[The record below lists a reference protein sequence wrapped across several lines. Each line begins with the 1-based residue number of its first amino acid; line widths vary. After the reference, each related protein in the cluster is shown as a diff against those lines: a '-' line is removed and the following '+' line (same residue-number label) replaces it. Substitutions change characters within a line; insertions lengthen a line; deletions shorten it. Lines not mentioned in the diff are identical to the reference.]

1 MKEALFLVSTN
12 YIFAS
17 VAVLSEV
24 KDTHNL
30 NEKRM
35 FYDLSPKSKHE
46 WSLMRHE
53 IFIIKSKCKIPFTH
67 TFSSALNA
75 VKRNMFV
82 LGLRM
87 LLIESFPG
95 FLECTTEEKIL
106 HKLLHAKTNL
116 PLGAHIFVSRVCT
129 YIVSSAHTV
138 QSVHT
143 AQCTHCTVHTLHT
156 ALPNN
161 CTLYTNKCLLYTTP
175 ILLPSFNI
183 QGNRGAT
190 QRLSLLL
197 IHQKF
202 IHQTI

>member
-1 MKEALFLVSTN
+1 M
-12 YIFAS
+12 I
-17 VAVLSEV
+17 
-24 KDTHNL
+24 
-30 NEKRM
+30 
-35 FYDLSPKSKHE
+35 
-46 WSLMRHE
+46 HE

-129 YIVSSAHTV
+129 YSL
-138 QSVHT
+138 
-143 AQCTHCTVHTLHT
+143 QCTHCPVHVVDIQ
-156 ALPNN
+156 
-161 CTLYTNKCLLYTTP
+161 CTLKAGSRSSAQY
-175 ILLPSFNI
+175 IVS
-183 QGNRGAT
+183 GHSGH
-190 QRLSLLL
+190 LL
-197 IHQKF
+197 ILASALTFKAKEVSVQVNRKN
-202 IHQTI
+202 I

>member
-1 MKEALFLVSTN
+1 
-12 YIFAS
+12 
-17 VAVLSEV
+17 
-24 KDTHNL
+24 
-30 NEKRM
+30 
-35 FYDLSPKSKHE
+35 
-46 WSLMRHE
+46 MRHE
-53 IFIIKSKCKIPFTH
+53 LSIIKSKCKIPFTH

-143 AQCTHCTVHTLHT
+143 AQCTHCTHT
-156 ALPNN
+156 AHSGHTVHFKQGPVHSILWVGILATSWYWPRHWRSRPRKYQAVQVNREKAWKN
-161 CTLYTNKCLLYTTP
+161 SALTGNAHQQCSNVLWQRIRWYCLALALAP
-175 ILLPSFNI
+175 W
-183 QGNRGAT
+183 
-190 QRLSLLL
+190 
-197 IHQKF
+197 
-202 IHQTI
+202 